1 MGAHFDRFKSF
12 LKHWSRGLSRAEI
25 LMWMAYEMHADDFGV
40 SYPGDTVVASIM
52 GCRVKNLHRVRSSL
66 CVKGLLKIVGG
77 EPGKSL
83 HVQTLSPR
91 KAPVQLSLFSDSSTP
106 PSNRGRTARST
117 PLKSGTNPPQIR
129 ESLNKDEQ
137 LKKQQAR
144 ASAFGSFWERWP
156 DHERKTDERRCRA
169 MWERLGLNAM
179 AAEIVASLEAWKGSE
194 TWARDGGRWVP
205 APLSW
210 LDKGAWA
217 ARPTINGSAAVAPP
231 EQRLA
236 EVIQQASIVRQKET
250 SMQEARDTSEA
261 TVEAV
266 VAGLGDAEFNQIADE
281 VLARDGMGGLRLL
294 AKRKGRR
301 ECRAL
306 KILVAEK
313 VAGIAAR
320 AESVAP

>member
-1 MGAHFDRFKSF
+1 
-12 LKHWSRGLSRAEI
+12 
-25 LMWMAYEMHADDFGV
+25 
-40 SYPGDTVVASIM
+40 
-52 GCRVKNLHRVRSSL
+52 
-66 CVKGLLKIVGG
+66 
-77 EPGKSL
+77 
-83 HVQTLSPR
+83 
-91 KAPVQLSLFSDSSTP
+91 
-106 PSNRGRTARST
+106 
-117 PLKSGTNPPQIR
+117 
-129 ESLNKDEQ
+129 
-137 LKKQQAR
+137 
-144 ASAFGSFWERWP
+144 
-156 DHERKTDERRCRA
+156 
-169 MWERLGLNAM
+169 M